1 MPGLS
6 MKSDATILFDGT
18 IFALQSRGGI
28 RRLFAD
34 WIPRVAVESSMRCVL
49 RLPRGNYDHPPSWP
63 SVEVLQDWDLRPW
76 RFGSLVNEWR
86 QERLVARSAES
97 LLHATYYTW
106 SSTKRIRTIQTVY
119 DMIHEQYPALLDDP
133 ETVQQKRE
141 AFKRSDGFV
150 AISQQTRED
159 LIRVAG
165 VPEDRVCVVYPAAS
179 DVFSKPVT
187 QKGKN
192 DFIESQQLNG
202 PAWLHVGMR
211 GGYKNFR
218 VLLRAFVR
226 IAKETNGFL
235 LLVGGEPKL
244 VPEEIDI
251 LIGAGCADRI
261 RMFLGVTDEELRIM
275 YSASTAFVSC
285 SLAEGFGLPILEAM
299 TCGAPLVLSDIMVY
313 REISKEA
320 GLLFDPRDDV
330 ALSEQLLLTLDAGV
344 CREIARAG
352 KKRALDFSWQQ
363 SVQNLTAFYQA
374 ML

>member
-1 MPGLS
+1 

-18 IFALQSRGGI
+18 IFALQRRGGI

-34 WIPRVAVESSMRCVL
+34 WIPRIAVESSMRCVL
-49 RLPRGNYDHPPSWP
+49 RLPRGDYIRPPSWP
-63 SVEVLQDWDLRPW
+63 SVEVLQDWNLRPW
-76 RFGSLVNEWR
+76 RLGSRVNEWR
-86 QERLVARSAES
+86 QERLGARSAAS

-106 SSTKRIRTIQTVY
+106 SSSSRMRTIQTVY
-119 DMIHEQYPALLDDP
+119 DMIHEQNPALLNDP
-133 ETVQQKRE
+133 DTVRQKRE

-150 AISQQTRED
+150 AISRQTRED

-187 QKGKN
+187 QKEKR

-244 VPEEIDI
+244 APEEIEI
-251 LIGAGCADRI
+251 LVREGCADRV
-261 RMFLGVTDEELRIM
+261 RMLPGVTDDELRVI
-275 YSASTAFVSC
+275 YAASTAYVSS
-285 SLAEGFGLPILEAM
+285 SLAEGFGLPVLEAM
-299 TCGAPLVLSDIMVY
+299 TCGTPLVLSNIGVY
-313 REISKEA
+313 REISNDA
-320 GLLFDPRDDV
+320 GFLFDPCDDV
-330 ALSEQLLLTLDAGV
+330 ALSGRLKSTLDTEA
-344 CREIARAG
+344 CCQIARAG